1 MVNYEHLKEVITELE
16 DSVKWVKTLAD
27 VVVLTK
33 DTSDQLADLVKA
45 IDSTQSKSGSI
56 LDEIN
61 HVAKQVADMQ
71 STAHNQLDLASSK
84 LTEAVSTLSK
94 SQIDLRQQVLSDLST
109 LRRDL
114 SNYHQDQIDRL
125 TNEVASL
132 KREILQG
139 SDQQAKHLQSELSTQ
154 IKSETKA
161 ISEQLEANYQK
172 QSSSLSELIEK
183 LRQDQE
189 KQLEIVL
196 SQSKMNRI
204 IMIAGFVLV
213 IALILIFG

>member
-71 STAHNQLDLASSK
+71 STAQNQLDLASSK

-125 TNEVASL
+125 TSEVASL

-189 KQLEIVL
+189 KQLERVL
-196 SQSKMNRI
+196 SQIKVERI
-204 IMIAGFVLV
+204 IMITGFVVV
-213 IALILIFG
+213 IALILMFG

>member
-1 MVNYEHLKEVITELE
+1 MVNYEHLKETIAELE
-16 DSVKWVKTLAD
+16 DSVKGIKTLAD

-33 DTSDQLADLVKA
+33 DTSDQLAGLVKA

-61 HVAKQVADMQ
+61 HVAKQVTDMQ
-71 STAHNQLDLASSK
+71 STAQNQLDLAATK

-125 TNEVASL
+125 TSEVATL

-161 ISEQLEANYQK
+161 IREQIEANYKK

-189 KQLEIVL
+189 KQLERVL
-196 SQSKMNRI
+196 SQIKVERI
-204 IMIAGFVLV
+204 IMITGFVVV
-213 IALILIFG
+213 IALILMFG

>member
-1 MVNYEHLKEVITELE
+1 MVNYEHLKETIAELE
-16 DSVKWVKTLAD
+16 DSVKGIKTLAD
-27 VVVLTK
+27 VVSQTK
-33 DTSDQLADLVKA
+33 ETSDQLAGLVKA
-45 IDSTQSKSGSI
+45 VDSTQSKSGPI

-71 STAHNQLDLASSK
+71 STAQNQLDLASTK

-125 TNEVASL
+125 TSEVASL
-132 KREILQG
+132 KRDILQG

-154 IKSETKA
+154 IKNETKA
-161 ISEQLEANYQK
+161 IREQAEANYKK
-172 QSSSLSELIEK
+172 QNSSLSELIEK
-183 LRQDQE
+183 LRQEQE
-189 KQLEIVL
+189 QQLERML
-196 SQSKMNRI
+196 SQDKMNRI

-213 IALILIFG
+213 IALILMFG

>member
-1 MVNYEHLKEVITELE
+1 MVNYEHLKEVIAELE

-27 VVVLTK
+27 VAILTK
-33 DTSDQLADLVKA
+33 DASNQLADLAKA
-45 IDSTQSKSGSI
+45 VDTTQSKSGSI

-61 HVAKQVADMQ
+61 SVAKQVADMQ
-71 STAHNQLDLASSK
+71 STAQNQLDLAATK

-125 TNEVASL
+125 TNEVATL
-132 KREILQG
+132 KKGILQG
-139 SDQQAKHLQSELSTQ
+139 TEQQVQHLQSELSTQ
-154 IKSETKA
+154 VKNETKVIQEQFEA
-161 ISEQLEANYQK
+161 SNKKLSASISEQLEKIRLEQEQHAQRLV
-172 QSSSLSELIEK
+172 SHEK
-183 LRQDQE
+183 
-189 KQLEIVL
+189 V
-196 SQSKMNRI
+196 NRI

-213 IALILIFG
+213 IAWILMFG

>member
-1 MVNYEHLKEVITELE
+1 MVNYEHLKETIAELE
-16 DSVKWVKTLAD
+16 DSVKGIKTLAD
-27 VVVLTK
+27 VVSQTK
-33 DTSDQLADLVKA
+33 EASDQLADLAKA
-45 IDSTQSKSGSI
+45 IDFTQSKSGSI

-71 STAHNQLDLASSK
+71 STAQNQLDLASTK

-125 TNEVASL
+125 TSEVASL
-132 KREILQG
+132 KRDILQG

-154 IKSETKA
+154 IKNETKA
-161 ISEQLEANYQK
+161 IREQAEANYKK
-172 QSSSLSELIEK
+172 QNSSLSELIEK

-189 KQLEIVL
+189 KQLESLL

-213 IALILIFG
+213 IALILMFG